1 MTNRRRAAT
10 AFVLSVLAA
19 SHLGAQAPDGNA
31 MLRAAGVEVGRDG
44 AEGAFDSG
52 QTVSP
57 PVPPSAFSSLIVGMG
72 PIGPKTRVKN
82 AYAFA
87 CWIAWPTSCAPTA
100 VEATE
105 TRL

>member
-72 PIGPKTRVKN
+72 PIGPKRV
-82 AYAFA
+82 
-87 CWIAWPTSCAPTA
+87 
-100 VEATE
+100 
-105 TRL
+105 